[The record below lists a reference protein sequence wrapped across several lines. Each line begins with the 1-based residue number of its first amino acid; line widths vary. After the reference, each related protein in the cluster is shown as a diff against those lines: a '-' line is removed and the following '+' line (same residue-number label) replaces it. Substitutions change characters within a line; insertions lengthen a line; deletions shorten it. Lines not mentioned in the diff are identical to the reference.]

1 MFAIRC
7 LVCNRAV
14 NLIGAFRFH
23 SFSFRPRRSRGV
35 GDAQRS
41 WRFVPIT
48 ISCSEADGNCHGK
61 WGAAFFRG
69 KICHDLPTFF
79 GKHFIE
85 WVSNVLDGSMMVH
98 VTFKFGYRLIDL
110 VSFCSFES
118 KCHDGD
124 RLSMSLMFFELGLQW
139 EVPQSFFRTL
149 KPWKFWSRQP
159 VKFLKDASQ
168 HVCQGVNFFRLFSV
182 WGLYG

>member
-23 SFSFRPRRSRGV
+23 SFSFHPRRSRGV

-61 WGAAFFRG
+61 WGAAFFRAG
-69 KICHDLPTFF
+69 FAMICPLF
-79 GKHFIE
+79 
-85 WVSNVLDGSMMVH
+85 SGSTSLNGCRMFLMDPSSSP
-98 VTFKFGYRLIDL
+98 RLQTWW
-110 VSFCSFES
+110 
-118 KCHDGD
+118 
-124 RLSMSLMFFELGLQW
+124 RALSRAPWSPSECRTVEVQGL
-139 EVPQSFFRTL
+139 FFRRAWEWQNY
-149 KPWKFWSRQP
+149 KPPWFHKLQ
-159 VKFLKDASQ
+159 L
-168 HVCQGVNFFRLFSV
+168 
-182 WGLYG
+182 